1 MGGRGLHS
9 AQTEPLK
16 NSVSTYPWSAYPWST
31 PTAWVGEGT
40 SKQKT
45 RDNANLCSIVPS
57 DSSGVH
63 STCAGSAERTEGLSA
78 SGISR

>member
-16 NSVSTYPWSAYPWST
+16 NSVSTYPWST